1 MRQFLT
7 IENPLNMMDNVFNVK
22 ALFIFEIFTFLSRLS
37 GYVEKGLD
45 KKPMVSFK
53 IYVVTDWTTNDY
65 NTHITKYLK
74 K

>member
-7 IENPLNMMDNVFNVK
+7 TENPLKMMDNVFNVK
-22 ALFIFEIFTFLSRLS
+22 APFIFEIFTFLSRLS

-45 KKPMVSFK
+45 KKAMVSFK